1 MTDCKHRNAKLQP
14 LLFHLARKRTICWKR
29 NSWDE
34 SRAEQFVCESPDGP
48 RQRLARALGL
58 CWHIVWQMA
67 DTWCVC
73 HSPIVSVAAETVSL
87 SRSFGERCVR
97 LSHAV
102 PLQAATVNTSS
113 SLRSTPACTL
123 PGSHQAPLTL
133 SSAVSYLLQNE
144 IPRQYFSQ
152 LTSPPSVDWSQGGTA
167 VTMIGFNYPSI
178 SLMHCAGEPVGG
190 CFYVLSGGGS
200 LLNFFCPLLECFLPV
215 VSFTASHTIVN

>member
-1 MTDCKHRNAKLQP
+1 
-14 LLFHLARKRTICWKR
+14 
-29 NSWDE
+29 
-34 SRAEQFVCESPDGP
+34 
-48 RQRLARALGL
+48 
-58 CWHIVWQMA
+58 MA

-113 SLRSTPACTL
+113 LRSALPA
-123 PGSHQAPLTL
+123 PSPVSQQAPLTL
-133 SSAVSYLLQNE
+133 STAVSYLLQNE
-144 IPRQYFSQ
+144 IPQQYFSQ
-152 LTSPPSVDWSQGGTA
+152 LTSPPNVDWSQGETA
-167 VTMIGFNYPSI
+167 VAMIGFNYPSI

-200 LLNFFCPLLECFLPV
+200 LLNFFCPLLDCFFYRLSV
-215 VSFTASHTIVN
+215 LLRHTLSSIKARALKFTSFFAWWSPPPLCIAPCTWM